1 MFKVSNVKKKKNKV
15 SNVASYFLQ
24 KKKEKKKKNF
34 CCAEVGEGNSYVD
47 QRNMGREIP
56 SGWGKV
62 NEKDPNEV

>member
-1 MFKVSNVKKKKNKV
+1 MLLPTFCK
-15 SNVASYFLQ
+15 